1 MNKRVTA
8 ALVCLAVSPLAM
20 AGDGN
25 YRLGGFATFGVNKA
39 SNDSGYFEG
48 QDSDPDYKSDSLAGI
63 QLDFTVNERATT
75 SIQLLGRAD
84 EDWDPEVE
92 WAYLNY
98 HLTDQTSLRVGKQ
111 RLPLFY
117 YSEYMDAR
125 YALPWVRPNQE
136 VYQVIPTANYD
147 GGEVL
152 FETGL
157 GDYQVVSQLY
167 VGESDFDGLID
178 NGTSKLS
185 SMVGATTTLE
195 EENFSYRLSFLSA
208 DLELN
213 RRADELLPASALT
226 SKARFYGAGVHY
238 DNGRWLVVSELV
250 HTELDSVIDSITA
263 GYLTLG
269 YHSEQFMP
277 YVTLSRL
284 DAESKSEDPL
294 QNRLMSIER
303 SNLSAGLRW
312 SLSEHVSIKGEISRV
327 FDFGETSGALANN
340 QQPVFEGKQLI
351 GLHNP
356 YDDVVVSTVTVD
368 VVF

>member
-1 MNKRVTA
+1 MNMRITA
-8 ALVCLAVSPLAM
+8 AVICLAMSPLAQ
-20 AGDGN
+20 GGEGN
-25 YRLGGFATFGVNKA
+25 YHLGGFATFGVNKA

-48 QDSDPDYKSDSLAGI
+48 EDSDLNYKSDSLVGV

-75 SIQLLGRAD
+75 SVQLLSRAD

-147 GGEVL
+147 GGEIL
-152 FETGL
+152 FEAMV
-157 GDYQVVSQLY
+157 GDYQMVSQFF

-185 SMVGATTTLE
+185 NMLGATITLE
-195 EENFSYRLSFLSA
+195 EENFSYRVSALNA
-208 DLELN
+208 DLELTH
-213 RRADELLPASALT
+213 RGDDLVPASELS
-226 SKARFYGAGVHY
+226 SKARFYGAGIHY
-238 DNGRWLVVSELV
+238 DNGDWLVVTELV
-250 HTELDSVIDSITA
+250 HTELDSIIDSITS

-269 YHSEQFMP
+269 YHADQFMP
-277 YVTLSRL
+277 YITLSRL
-284 DAESKSEDPL
+284 NADAKSLDPL
-294 QNRLMSIER
+294 QNQLMSMER

-312 SLSEHVSIKGEISRV
+312 SLSENVSIKGEVSRV
-327 FDFGETSGALANN
+327 FDFGNTSGALENN
-340 QQPVFEGKQLI
+340 QQPVFEGGQLV
-351 GLHNP
+351 GLFNP
-356 YDDVVVSTVTVD
+356 YDDVVVSTVTID